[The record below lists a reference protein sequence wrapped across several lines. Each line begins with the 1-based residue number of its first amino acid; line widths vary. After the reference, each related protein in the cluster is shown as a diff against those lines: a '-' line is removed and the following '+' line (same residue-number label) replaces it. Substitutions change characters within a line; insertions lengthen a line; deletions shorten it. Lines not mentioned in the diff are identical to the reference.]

1 MLTDQQWIEMA
12 DAVIHQSDANLVTW
26 QKSQHGPKGTEA
38 YSTSFGEQTSVWIW
52 ARPTGY
58 SFEATIERRNGDE
71 VIFSD
76 SRRVTKKANTKGIP
90 YRELLHAARRSID
103 QQKIVAAEKAM
114 NQVVTWILAEIDAH
128 PEFVSPRHLYEELE
142 EFIEFIDSAIGF
154 SFDYP
159 SSELVAE
166 AILRATRAGKMEWSL
181 TADNTFQAI
190 ANGELVITLNP
201 DPAVTGIR
209 VGPNEFGGDLTFSL
223 LTSDEG
229 EMLYVSDTM
238 FSAQGEELFAL
249 AAEQAH
255 APLRATQQVMTDAIF
270 GDMMDDLTG
279 RDGSRD

>member
-12 DAVIHQSDANLVTW
+12 DAVIHQSDDSLITW
-26 QKSQHGPKGTEA
+26 QKSQHGPKGAEA

-58 SFEATIERRNGDE
+58 SFEASIERRNGDE

-114 NQVVTWILAEIDAH
+114 NHVITWILAEIDAH

-142 EFIEFIDSAIGF
+142 ECIDFIDSATSGRLG
-154 SFDYP
+154 YE
-159 SSELVAE
+159 SSGIAVE
-166 AILRATRAGKMEWSL
+166 AILRATRAGKLEWSL

-190 ANGELVITLNP
+190 ANGELMIRLNP
-201 DPAVTGIR
+201 TVAGIR
-209 VGPNEFGGDLTFSL
+209 MGPHEFGGDLMFSL

-229 EMLYVSDTM
+229 EMLSVSDTT

-270 GDMMDDLTG
+270 GDIMSDLTG
-279 RDGSRD
+279 KDGLQD